1 MYRMPEEQLRS
12 VSYTHLDVYKRQVPY
27 QALLMAGVAVD
38 VVCPDKTAGDTIR
51 TAIHDFEGDQT
62 YSEKPGHNFV
72 LNASFQYLKLEQ
84 YDGLFLTGGRAPEYL
99 RLNSRVID
107 MVHYFMDLK
116 KPVAA
121 ICHGVQILTAARV
134 LKGKKVTAYPAV
146 RPEVLAAGGIFMEK
160 EPYEA
165 VIFENLVT
173 SPAWPGNEMC
183 IRDRHCADLSTGG
196 RYRPEPCYGYRIRYI
211 DLAVR

>member
-1 MYRMPEEQLRS
+1 MILKVTRPILKTGAQFCAQCFVP
-12 VSYTHLDVYKRQVPY
+12 VSEAGTIRRTVPY
-27 QALLMAGVAVD
+27 
-38 VVCPDKTAGDTIR
+38 R
-51 TAIHDFEGDQT
+51 E
-62 YSEKPGHNFV
+62 
-72 LNASFQYLKLEQ
+72 
-84 YDGLFLTGGRAPEYL
+84 RAPEYL

-173 SPAWPGNEMC
+173 SPAWPGNVEILKGFSSC
-183 IRDRHCADLSTGG
+183 WASQFRDEKSVFYIYYVLIICLLF
-196 RYRPEPCYGYRIRYI
+196 RPNRI
-211 DLAVR
+211 L

>member
-1 MYRMPEEQLRS
+1 M
-12 VSYTHLDVYKRQVPY
+12 
-27 QALLMAGVAVD
+27 
-38 VVCPDKTAGDTIR
+38 
-51 TAIHDFEGDQT
+51 
-62 YSEKPGHNFV
+62 

-116 KPVAA
+116 KSGGGHMPRSTDPDRGQSAE
-121 ICHGVQILTAARV
+121 
-134 LKGKKVTAYPAV
+134 GKKGDC
-146 RPEVLAAGGIFMEK
+146 LSGGAAGGTGSRRHFMEK

-173 SPAWPGNEMC
+173 SPAWPGNVE
-183 IRDRHCADLSTGG
+183 ILKGFLKLLGVTIS
-196 RYRPEPCYGYRIRYI
+196 
-211 DLAVR
+211 